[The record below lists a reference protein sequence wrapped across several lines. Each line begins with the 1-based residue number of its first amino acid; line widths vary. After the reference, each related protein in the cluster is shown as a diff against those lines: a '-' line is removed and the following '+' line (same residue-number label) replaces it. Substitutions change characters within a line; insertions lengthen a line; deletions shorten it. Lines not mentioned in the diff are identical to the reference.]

1 MGVITLS
8 SDAIILT
15 ASVTPLTKS
24 LELTIFL
31 KSVAHGGDRLFSI
44 GRTARSSTKD
54 MSLSANCPILVFMAA
69 VNDRRLC
76 GFDDEE
82 IDTAAVA

>member
-15 ASVTPLTKS
+15 AADTSPSKS
-24 LELTIFL
+24 LELTAFL
-31 KSVAHGGDRLFSI
+31 KSVAHGGVRLDSF

-69 VNDRRLC
+69 VNDWRL
-76 GFDDEE
+76 
-82 IDTAAVA
+82 